1 MGENERRAKILV
13 ADDEETVRNILKKFF
28 TGKNYDV
35 ETAVSGREAIEKL
48 GIYDPNILL
57 LDLQMPDMNGE
68 EVLKHIDEN
77 NLKVGVIIIT
87 GHPGTIKDKKL
98 LNKTYDFIV
107 KPFDLDYLNSTVLTK
122 VALLLY

>member
-1 MGENERRAKILV
+1 MVNEKCKAKILV
-13 ADDEETVRNILKKFF
+13 ADDEESVRSILKKFF

-35 ETAVSGREAIEKL
+35 EMASSGREAIEKL
-48 GIYDPNILL
+48 ETYDPNLLL
-57 LDLQMPDMNGE
+57 LDLQMPDMSGE
-68 EVLKHIDEN
+68 EVLKHINDN

-87 GHPGTIKDKKL
+87 GHPGTIKDRKL
-98 LNKTYDFIV
+98 LNRTYDYIV

>member
-35 ETAVSGREAIEKL
+35 EIAASGREAIEKL
-48 GIYDPNILL
+48 GSYDPNILL

-68 EVLKHIDEN
+68 EVLRHIDEN

-98 LNKTYDFIV
+98 LNKTYDYIV